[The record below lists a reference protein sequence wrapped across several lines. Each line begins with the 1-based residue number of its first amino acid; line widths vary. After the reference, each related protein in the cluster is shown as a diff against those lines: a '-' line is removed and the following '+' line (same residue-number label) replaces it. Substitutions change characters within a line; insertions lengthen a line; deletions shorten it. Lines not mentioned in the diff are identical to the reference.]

1 MEEFAMMN
9 MNNSTASPLSER
21 SWLHRYA
28 DLIGEEDLPEVK
40 MIMQQY
46 AAIELN
52 RRYKEEQQQK

>member
-1 MEEFAMMN
+1 MMN